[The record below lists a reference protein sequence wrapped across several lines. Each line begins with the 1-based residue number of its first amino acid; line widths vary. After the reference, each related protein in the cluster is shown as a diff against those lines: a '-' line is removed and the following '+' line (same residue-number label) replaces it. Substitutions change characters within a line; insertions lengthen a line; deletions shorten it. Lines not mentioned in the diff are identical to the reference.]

1 MKMNCLWKNMWLCL
15 FVSAVV
21 LGFSLSTMAADSIVV
36 GVLHRED
43 FAYAAMM
50 RTAFDMAL
58 EEINNAKGINDQIVE
73 LVFADDRGDAKA
85 GERAVR
91 ELVLEKK
98 AVLLVGGYSSSNTLT
113 MAYTANRLNI
123 PFLVCTAADDRITQ
137 HKLKNIYRLNP
148 PVSEYTK
155 GLEEFLLEHVK
166 PKSMSIVYE
175 NSPFGTGS
183 AMRMMWFCR
192 ENDIAIK
199 AIQPYFKDGAKS
211 EYIQRILT
219 PIQNDPPEVLFMSS
233 YLKDAVL
240 LVRKV
245 SELNIKTILCGG
257 AGGFTHDDFPRQTEK
272 TSEYLLTAT
281 LWAPSSANDQENNFS
296 QRFFKRHGKKP
307 DYHAVEAYSVMM
319 VASTAL
325 KKTTSLEPSAIR
337 SAIES
342 TRRETPFGVV
352 SFKDYGPFQR
362 QNVSDTPVLQIINN
376 KYETVW
382 PKKLKTAEFI
392 KPPLQ

>member
-1 MKMNCLWKNMWLCL
+1 MNCLWRNKWLCL
-15 FVSAVV
+15 FVFTVV
-21 LGFSLSTMAADSIVV
+21 LGFSLSTMAENSIVV

-58 EEINNAKGINDQIVE
+58 EEINSAKGIDDQFVA
-73 LVFADDRGDAKA
+73 LAFADDRGNAKA

-98 AVLLVGGYSSSNTLT
+98 AVLLVGGYSSSNTMT

-155 GLEEFLLEHVK
+155 GLEEFLLEHVA

-219 PIQNDPPEVLFMSS
+219 PIQKDPPEVLFMSS

-240 LVRKV
+240 LVKKV
-245 SELNIKTILCGG
+245 NELNIKTVLCGG

-272 TSEYLLTAT
+272 ASQYLLTAT
-281 LWAPSSANDQENNFS
+281 LWAPSSDDGQADNFY

-307 DYHAVEAYSVMM
+307 DYHAVEAYSAMM
-319 VASTAL
+319 VAAAAL
-325 KKTTSLEPSAIR
+325 RKASSLEPSAIR

-342 TRRETPFGVV
+342 IQMETPFGVV
-352 SFKDYGPFQR
+352 KFKDYGPFQR
-362 QNVSDTPVLQIINN
+362 QNVSATPVLQIINN
-376 KYETVW
+376 RYETVW
-382 PKKLKTAEFI
+382 PKELKTAEFI
-392 KPPLQ
+392 KPPLP